1 MAKKKRKDYI
11 IKPWHTRQFLRPKG
25 DACGPGSV
33 LQAKFSARR
42 AEETKYNRETEKR
55 EPTGRKYISISGSF
69 SLRDCANEVSLSFY
83 AGCEGRK
90 RAVAH
95 AKALDKL
102 ADAINV
108 LRDDYWIAIETADI
122 EGLWL
127 EDKDNGLDDDY

>member
-25 DACGPGSV
+25 DDCGPGSV
-33 LQAKFSARR
+33 LQANFSARR
-42 AEETKYNRETEKR
+42 GEQTKYNRETEKR
-55 EPTGRKYISISGSF
+55 ELTGRKYISLNGTF
-69 SLRDCANEVSLSFY
+69 SLRDCSNEVSLAFY
-83 AGCEGRK
+83 AGREGRK

-102 ADAINV
+102 ADAVNV

-127 EDKDNGLDDDY
+127 EEKDNGLDDDY